1 MLLSIR
7 ASMIARSLALSRAL
21 SLSRSLSLALSL
33 CDHRATSPLGFLV
46 GFLVDY
52 LVDFPPNYLS
62 NGSCSRHAEHDESKG
77 ALDAWQAAARGNVGA
92 LRQLRDQGVDLSS
105 ADYDRRYGVDLQ
117 LSNTS
122 LLLRLRITHTST
134 ITNTICSCLYHLA
147 LFCC

>member
-1 MLLSIR
+1 MESSSRFIDAFEHQSIDDC
-7 ASMIARSLALSRAL
+7 SLAR
-21 SLSRSLSLALSL
+21 SLSRSLSVTTVPPRHLAFWLAFWLAIWLTIWLIS
-33 CDHRATSPLGFLV
+33 
-46 GFLVDY
+46 
-52 LVDFPPNYLS
+52 PNYLS

-122 LLLRLRITHTST
+122 LLLRLRITHT
-134 ITNTICSCLYHLA
+134 NTICSCLYHLA